1 MEQHPGTKTL
11 SFVDDTEECAEL
23 RIDETTVGC
32 HAFNYQSET
41 PGSRGRSLRLG
52 GYLRPELGAA
62 VFTRN
67 SPAKDTSVRKGPCT
81 TSDMLRSIRALP
93 DFAMRAAVY
102 TV

>member
-11 SFVDDTEECAEL
+11 TFVDDSEECAEL
-23 RIDETTVGC
+23 RVDETAVGC

-52 GYLRPELGAA
+52 GYLRPELDAA

-67 SPAKDTSVRKGPCT
+67 SPAKDT
-81 TSDMLRSIRALP
+81 
-93 DFAMRAAVY
+93 
-102 TV
+102 